1 MEVWEDAG
9 MTREEYEQAM
19 AEMDEALG
27 LSEPPTDEDMMGM
40 HMQYVVDDILP
51 KADTDGLTAND
62 WAEIR
67 DAIGEADEIQTM
79 HPNDPANSYVQP
91 LADFAHA
98 HGFDPQS
105 GTNVHEWAER
115 QWQNALEAESPD
127 IDEVP
132 FDKMLDHRIARG
144 EAWTQLDADAMNRKI
159 LQERDDIERTAYEEA
174 MRSDAMHATADTI
187 DYLRERD
194 GINGDEPD
202 IPWYEACDHA
212 FGKSA
217 EDIHVEADEV
227 GEAAGHLYET
237 GMRDLYRR
245 IYEYDVRDFHD
256 VPETVRG
263 DMPMSSFHVARS
275 TYDELGEDYSKF
287 YCDRLQEYAAA
298 RKEEASVMRGVDLTR
313 GTMES
318 PAKAEPEKA
327 KSEKARQTQVAKAD
341 ERAKRAEA
349 VSSKAQNAKTALEQE
364 KPRGDIGEE

>member
-27 LSEPPTDEDMMGM
+27 LSEPPSDEDMMGM

-51 KADTDGLTAND
+51 KADTDGLTAGD

-79 HPNDPANSYVQP
+79 HPTDPANSYVQP

-105 GTNVHEWAER
+105 GTNVHEWAEQ
-115 QWQNALEAESPD
+115 QWRDALEAESLD
-127 IDEVP
+127 IDDVP
-132 FDKMLDHRIARG
+132 FDKMLDYRIARG
-144 EAWTQLDADAMNRKI
+144 EQWTKLDADAMNRKI
-159 LQERDDIERTAYEEA
+159 LQERDSIEQTAYEEA

-202 IPWYEACDHA
+202 IPWYEARDHV

-217 EDIHVEADEV
+217 EDIHAEADEV

-237 GMRDLYRR
+237 EMRDLFRR
-245 IYEYDVRDFHD
+245 IYEYDARDFHD
-256 VPETVRG
+256 VPEAVRG

-275 TYDELGEDYSKF
+275 TYDELGDDYSKF

-318 PAKAEPEKA
+318 PVQTEPEKA
-327 KSEKARQTQVAKAD
+327 KPEKERQTQVAKAD

-364 KPRGDIGEE
+364 KPKGDIGEE